1 MTEPQKGVAAIVAA
15 CSIWGLATLY
25 YHALDHV
32 PPLEMMAHRTVW
44 TALSFAALLAAQGNL
59 GALAVL
65 WRSPLGAGASGA
77 CLGSLA
83 LRTASA
89 SHGPVVG
96 LMGATV
102 AGVVALLLFAVVHRR
117 ARLVDDDGR
126 MEARPLC
133 LHLTLTVCI
142 AATWTVP
149 AADLIGWGLR

>member
-1 MTEPQKGVAAIVAA
+1 MLTTDRLIDVSRAECLAWAAYALWTLA
-15 CSIWGLATLY
+15 CAWPAWTVSGEAHVVLATVY
-25 YHALDHV
+25 
-32 PPLEMMAHRTVW
+32 
-44 TALSFAALLAAQGNL
+44 

-117 ARLVDDDGR
+117 VGLVDDDGR